1 MSHWKLT
8 QQRLWLIFLYTHTH
22 DKKQTAYNI
31 LSSIAAHLC
40 KCILNIPSDVVSLH
54 KDNVTSSVLSSTE
67 HYQMYA
73 LDKVLFPERDPLLSV
88 LRELVGH
95 SDSSKPNLLVNSR
108 REPYLE
114 AGIGRLGF
122 EEICLTA
129 PGADEGIKLDASDTF
144 AGESRFSQWSDT
156 LRMEIIDILAAIE
169 HALSDYVWWRVKE
182 KHSKA
187 AYPCD
192 ARDALYSLPETLD
205 ETYRLILLGVQKK
218 YRSKTPGMGGVHK

>member
-1 MSHWKLT
+1 M
-8 QQRLWLIFLYTHTH
+8 
-22 DKKQTAYNI
+22 D
-31 LSSIAAHLC
+31 
-40 KCILNIPSDVVSLH
+40 
-54 KDNVTSSVLSSTE
+54 
-67 HYQMYA
+67 A

-95 SDSSKPNLLVNSR
+95 SDSSKPNLLVTRR

-114 AGIGRLGF
+114 AGIGHPGF

-129 PGADEGIKLDASDTF
+129 PGADEGIKLNVSDTF

-156 LRMEIIDILAAIE
+156 LRMEIIDILA
-169 HALSDYVWWRVKE
+169 DYVWWRVKE